1 MEHVA
6 DYQRQR
12 ARMVRRQLAR
22 RGIQDRRVLE
32 ALASVPREAFVP
44 QNLAAY
50 AYDDGPLPIG
60 EGQTISQPYIV
71 AFTAEALEL
80 SPEARVLDV
89 GTGSGYAAAVL
100 SLLAREVY
108 GIERVEGLCRS
119 ARARL
124 AELGYGN
131 VLEVRCGDGTLGW
144 PEHAPYDA
152 IAVGAV
158 GPRPPP
164 ALLGQLTL
172 GGRLVM
178 PIGPDGDQ
186 TLMRLTRTGPT
197 SYHQEPLVGVR
208 FVPLIGEQG
217 FTGDAVAG
225 R

>member
-1 MEHVA
+1 MDQVA

-22 RGIQDRRVLE
+22 RGIHDRRVLD

-44 QNLAAY
+44 ADLAAY

-60 EGQTISQPYIV
+60 DGQTISQPYIV

-80 SPEARVLDV
+80 SPDARVLDV

-100 SLLAREVY
+100 SRIARAVY
-108 GIERVEGLCRS
+108 GIERVESLCRS
-119 ARARL
+119 ASARL
-124 AELGYGN
+124 AELGYDN
-131 VLEVRCGDGTLGW
+131 VQVRWGDGTLGW
-144 PEHAPYDA
+144 SEHAPYDA

-158 GPRPPP
+158 GPRAPP

-178 PIGPDGDQ
+178 PIGPDADQ
-186 TLMRLTRTGPT
+186 TLVRLTRTGPT

-217 FTGDAVAG
+217 FARSAGAG

>member
-1 MEHVA
+1 MDQMP
-6 DYQRQR
+6 DYQEQR
-12 ARMVRRQLAR
+12 AKMIRRQIVR
-22 RGIQDRRVLE
+22 RGIVDRRVLD

-44 QNLAAY
+44 SQLASA

-60 EGQTISQPYIV
+60 DGQTISQPYIV
-71 AFTAEALEL
+71 AFTAEALQLE
-80 SPEARVLDV
+80 PDARVLDV

-100 SLLAREVY
+100 SRIAREVY
-108 GIERVEGLCRS
+108 GIERVEELCRS

-124 AELGYGN
+124 AELGYSN
-131 VLEVRCGDGTLGW
+131 VHVRCGDGTLGW

-164 ALLGQLTL
+164 ALLEQLTL

-178 PIGPDGDQ
+178 PIGPDGEQ
-186 TLMRLTRTGPT
+186 TLMRLTRTGPDCY
-197 SYHQEPLVGVR
+197 SQEPLVGVR

-217 FTGDAVAG
+217 FTRSAAPFS